1 MAYVAQGDGW
11 GISLP
16 LMDDNHPIIRAALN
30 GDTPEVR
37 RQMSLGV
44 SLARAMYH
52 LSCTGDAN
60 TLAAL
65 LEAGGNGEVNAR
77 GDIGWTALGAA
88 ATGRPGRRGFNVRRW
103 SDATRGPG
111 PYFGG
116 LEIVAL
122 FCAPARLPLRRI
134 ARLEGATFK

>member
-1 MAYVAQGDGW
+1 
-11 GISLP
+11 
-16 LMDDNHPIIRAALN
+16 MDDLWTSGSTCRPGLRGCDVRA
-30 GDTPEVR
+30 
-37 RQMSLGV
+37 
-44 SLARAMYH
+44 
-52 LSCTGDAN
+52 
-60 TLAAL
+60 
-65 LEAGGNGEVNAR
+65 
-77 GDIGWTALGAA
+77 
-88 ATGRPGRRGFNVRRW
+88 GRPGRRGFNVRRW